1 MEPTRSEWASA
12 DTTPYHVVSKPHH
25 VQPNTVVTELCSP
38 LSAPP
43 VQQRRCFG
51 MAQRGPRLWCACSL
65 SRHASRMGA
74 KEWECYFL
82 SRGYVALAFAH
93 GRRMIRQ
100 TVAPLTLPN

>member
-1 MEPTRSEWASA
+1 
-12 DTTPYHVVSKPHH
+12 
-25 VQPNTVVTELCSP
+25 
-38 LSAPP
+38 
-43 VQQRRCFG
+43 
-51 MAQRGPRLWCACSL
+51 
-65 SRHASRMGA
+65 MGA